1 MNFDY
6 FVLIF
11 FIATAISDVLFI
23 KPKNMKYCYKSVST
37 QDSSDSSDDE
47 PKDDGYHRAPD
58 AEVPY
63 YEQPPGYENFPEYA
77 HPPSAEGAHPGMNP
91 SYMQQQPMMG
101 QPVMM
106 QPGMMAQNG
115 QPFMQQQQQPGMMG
129 DYV

>member
-58 AEVPY
+58 AEVPH
-63 YEQPPGYENFPEYA
+63 YEMPPSYD
-77 HPPSAEGAHPGMNP
+77 HPPSGDAYQGMNP
-91 SYMQQQPMMG
+91 YNMQQQPMMG

-115 QPFMQQQQQPGMMG
+115 QPFMQ
-129 DYV
+129 